1 MLEELRIRG
10 LGVIAD
16 ATLELC
22 PGLTVVTGET
32 GAGKTMVVAGLG
44 LLFGG
49 RADTG
54 RVRAGERQAFVD
66 GRLRLPDDNRVL
78 AGALD
83 AGAELDDDGTLLAGR
98 TVSAEGR
105 SRAHLGGRS
114 VPMGLL
120 GALGDEVVTV
130 HGQAEQLRLL
140 RPGEQRAALDR
151 FGGAAVADLVAAHR
165 QIYRHWQA
173 VAADLAQR
181 TSQARERSQ
190 EADLLRHG
198 LAEIATVDPQPGE
211 DEVLRAEAQRLEHAD
226 ALRGAAASAAA
237 ALVADPATDEADATG
252 LLGAAHR
259 ALDVAAAHDPALAE
273 MAKRVGELGYL
284 ASDIATELASYAA
297 SLDADPGR
305 LAQINDRR
313 SVLSRLLRKYADT
326 VDGVIAWA
334 EASAL
339 RLDELDSSEE
349 RLAALTAE
357 RDALAERL
365 GTAATALSAAR
376 GEAAARFAEE
386 VTAELADLALP
397 HARLQVDVH
406 HRPAIAGAPSLLLDG
421 ERVAVGPDGCDEADL
436 LLVPH
441 TGAPARPLHK
451 GASGGELSRVMLA
464 VEVVFAG
471 ANQVPTLVFDEVDA
485 GVGGRAAVE
494 VGRRLSR
501 LAATHQVLA
510 VTHLPQVA
518 AFADRH
524 LVVVKDDDGSV
535 TASGV
540 REVAGEERI
549 RELARML
556 AGLDS
561 SDTGLAHAE
570 ELLAIAQG
578 PQGDKAVSVSPHGA
592 SR

>member
-1 MLEELRIRG
+1 VLEELRIRG

-49 RADTG
+49 RADAG
-54 RVRAGERQAFVD
+54 RVRAGERRAFVE
-66 GRLRLPDDNRVL
+66 GRLRLPDGSPAASR
-78 AGALD
+78 AIE
-83 AGAELDDDGTLLAGR
+83 AGAERDEDGTLLAGR

-114 VPMGLL
+114 VPVSLL
-120 GALGDEVVTV
+120 GALGDELVTL
-130 HGQAEQLRLL
+130 HGQADQLRLL

-151 FGGAAVADLVAAHR
+151 FGGSAVADLLARHR
-165 QIYRHWQA
+165 QVYDRWQA
-173 VAADLAQR
+173 VASDLAER
-181 TSQARERSQ
+181 TSSARQRSQ

-198 LAEIATVDPQPGE
+198 LAEIAAVDPQPGE
-211 DEVLRAEAQRLEHAD
+211 DDALRAESQRLEHAD
-226 ALRGAAASAAA
+226 ALRAAAVSAAT
-237 ALVADPATDEADATG
+237 ALVADPTSDEADATG

-259 ALDVAAAHDPALAE
+259 ALESVADHDPALAGL
-273 MAKRVGELGYL
+273 AKRAGELGYL
-284 ASDIATELASYAA
+284 TADVASELASYAD

-305 LAQINDRR
+305 LAQLHDRR
-313 SVLSRLLRKYADT
+313 AALSVLLRKYADT
-326 VDGVIAWA
+326 ADGVVAWA
-334 EASAL
+334 AAAAV
-339 RLDELDSSEE
+339 RLDQLDGSQE

-357 RDALAERL
+357 RDGLAAEL
-365 GTAATALSAAR
+365 ADTAAALSAAR
-376 GEAAARFAEE
+376 HAAATRFADA

-397 HARLQVDVH
+397 HAQVRVAV
-406 HRPAIAGAPSLLLDG
+406 RRREATAGSPSLPVG
-421 ERVAVGPDGCDEADL
+421 GQPVGVGPDGCDEVEL
-436 LLVPH
+436 LLVAH
-441 TGAPARPLHK
+441 AGAPARPLQK

-471 ANQVPTLVFDEVDA
+471 ADRVPTLVFDEVDA

-524 LVVVKDDDGSV
+524 LVVVKDDDGSI

-540 REVAGEERI
+540 REVAADERI

-556 AGLDS
+556 AGLDG

-570 ELLAIAQG
+570 ELLAIAQS
-578 PQGDKAVSVSPHGA
+578 DKTVSLSPRRG